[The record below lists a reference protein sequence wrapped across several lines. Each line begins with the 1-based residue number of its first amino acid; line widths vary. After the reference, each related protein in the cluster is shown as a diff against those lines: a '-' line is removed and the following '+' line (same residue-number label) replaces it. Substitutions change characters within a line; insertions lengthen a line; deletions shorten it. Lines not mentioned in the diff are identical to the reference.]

1 MKPQIRATVDSAALR
16 HNLARVRALAPGSR
30 VMAVVKANAYGHGLI
45 AASKALAETD
55 GLAVARIDEGLALR
69 SAGLRN
75 RVLLLEGVFSDAQLS
90 LAAREHFDL
99 MVHSFEQI
107 RLLEEWSGSGRFRV
121 WIKIDSG
128 MNRLGFRLEY
138 FPEAYQRLRRLG
150 CLAADPVLVTHLAN
164 ADEPDDP
171 MTARQMKAFGAV
183 TAGLPGERSIA
194 NSAGILAWP
203 DSRADWV
210 RPGLML
216 YGASPFA
223 AGHGEEHGLRAAMTL
238 QTEVIAVKEV
248 RAGETV
254 GYGAEWRAPRDLR
267 MAVAAAGYGD
277 GYMRSMESG
286 TPVQVAGH
294 RARLIGRV
302 SMDMITLDLSGL
314 PDVRPGDPVVLW
326 GPEVPVEDVARHSAT
341 IPWELLCAVSPR
353 VHHEMR

>member
-1 MKPQIRATVDSAALR
+1 
-16 HNLARVRALAPGSR
+16 
-30 VMAVVKANAYGHGLI
+30 MAVVKANAYGHGLI

-90 LAAREHFDL
+90 VAVREHFDL

-254 GYGAEWRAPRDLR
+254 GYGAEWRAPRDFR

-353 VHHEMR
+353 VHHEMS

>member
-1 MKPQIRATVDSAALR
+1 MKPQTRATIDSAALR

-30 VMAVVKANAYGHGLI
+30 VMAAVKANAYGHGLI

-55 GLAVARIDEGLALR
+55 GLAVARIEEGLALR

-75 RVLLLEGVFSDAQLS
+75 RVLLLEGVFSDAQLT
-90 LAAREHFDL
+90 LAVREHFDL

-107 RLLEEWSGSGRFRV
+107 RLLEEWSGSGRFRA
-121 WIKIDSG
+121 WIKVDSG
-128 MNRLGFRLEY
+128 MNRLGFRLEH
-138 FPEAYQRLRRLG
+138 FAEAYQRLSRLS
-150 CLAADPVLVTHLAN
+150 CLAEAPILVTHLAS

-171 MTARQMKAFGAV
+171 MTTRQVQAFAAV

-203 DSRADWV
+203 DSHADWV

-223 AGHGEEHGLRAAMTL
+223 EGQGPDHGLRAAMTL
-238 QTEVIAVKEV
+238 RTEVIAVKEV
-248 RAGETV
+248 KAGETV
-254 GYGAEWRAPRDLR
+254 GYGGDWRAPQDLR
-267 MAVAAAGYGD
+267 VAVAAAGYGD
-277 GYMRSMESG
+277 GYMRMMESG

-302 SMDMITLDLSGL
+302 SMDMITLDLTGL
-314 PDVRPGDPVVLW
+314 PEVRPGDPVVLW
-326 GPEVPVEDVARHSAT
+326 GPEVPVEIVARHSGT
-341 IPWELLCAVSPR
+341 IPWELLCAVSAR